1 MWFSCYCYCYCYCY
15 FCHWPSFTWFS
26 SSPRQPVDFGL
37 SLELSFRDIFPP
49 PTTFSTFFIW
59 KWECE
64 HGVPLNNDYF
74 NLLVGNLFI
83 NKVGFC
89 KPGWIFFQNNVCL
102 FISFLFDIIIWLDF
116 MPLDILFLYGISSCG
131 RGCDACNLLTLMYYT
146 SHLFSSS
153 HLTPS
158 PSPPSTS
165 SSSFSGFWCP

>member
-1 MWFSCYCYCYCYCY
+1 MVVFSKVTASKSVPRQLRAVLGEATILKPKICEGGYFFMWFSCYCYCY

-49 PTTFSTFFIW
+49 PTTFSTFSIC

-83 NKVGFC
+83 NKMGFC

-102 FISFLFDIIIWLDF
+102 FISFFIWH
-116 MPLDILFLYGISSCG
+116 Y
-131 RGCDACNLLTLMYYT
+131 
-146 SHLFSSS
+146 
-153 HLTPS
+153 HLTWFYA
-158 PSPPSTS
+158 TWY
-165 SSSFSGFWCP
+165 SFFVWYQLLWARLWRM